1 MSGNPY
7 ETPKPAGSPTGPPGG
22 PGAVNPME
30 AVKIPAIGL
39 AVTAGVSIVVRII
52 LFVLNMMGIAMV
64 AGAAEDPN
72 AMASAAGGVV
82 GMIIGIILNG
92 VVLYGGLEMM
102 KLKNFN
108 LAMGASILAVIPCCS
123 PCIILGIPF
132 GIWSLVLLNKPEI
145 KSAFR

>member
-1 MSGNPY
+1 
-7 ETPKPAGSPTGPPGG
+7 
-22 PGAVNPME
+22 ME

-52 LFVLNMMGIAMV
+52 FFVLNMMGVAMV
-64 AGAAEDPN
+64 AGAGEDPN
-72 AMASAAGGVV
+72 AMASAAGGIV
-82 GMIIGIILNG
+82 GMIIGIVLNG

-132 GIWSLVLLNKPEI
+132 GIWALVVINKPEV